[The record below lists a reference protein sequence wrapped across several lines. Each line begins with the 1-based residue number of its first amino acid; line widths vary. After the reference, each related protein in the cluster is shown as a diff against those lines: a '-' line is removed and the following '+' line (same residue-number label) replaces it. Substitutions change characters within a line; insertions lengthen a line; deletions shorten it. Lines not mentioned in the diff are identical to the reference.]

1 MRHTIRAKKQVC
13 QFGTRNSFFYGYY
26 RRKGLVRP
34 GKSATIYSCFGLSCC
49 ARASESQ
56 HSWLDGGTA
65 KTACRL
71 RGKEDIV
78 MKKRPR
84 SGLMFI
90 TALIFLMFMTSERA
104 PAVLLTLIVDGTIRD
119 GLHSPKDGVPDSVS
133 ENTVIQVLD
142 VDRDRLPFED
152 RGIIEFTVSRL
163 SQPIAN
169 AELVLIVRGT
179 TGPFPFTID
188 LFTYTGDGSLSLDD
202 FNAGSLFGGGPV

>member
-1 MRHTIRAKKQVC
+1 MGTIGGKDLYVQGKALQYIAVL
-13 QFGTRNSFFYGYY
+13 GYPV
-26 RRKGLVRP
+26 VRE
-34 GKSATIYSCFGLSCC
+34 LL
-49 ARASESQ
+49 RASIAG
-56 HSWLDGGTA
+56 LDGGTA